1 MPRILSCIASLSLC
15 LVALIAL
22 LWVHSLAQENA
33 SERKDD
39 PAPFAAPDHQIDGV
53 DPALCDIAELA
64 RLGNDWRPKVAER
77 GVMVE
82 GERVLVQIDANLR
95 TNVYDCSVQLR
106 EPYRYSS
113 ETLDAMRAAF
123 PTLTYIDMG
132 VDTRFRAWV
141 APLDIPA
148 LQRFLIAAQPEN
160 VINAYYPNAICYG
173 SVNSEGPNAMG
184 VSSYPAPIPTGSGAK
199 VGIVDNGF
207 AGASTTAAAEVGA
220 FTSPQGAI
228 TSGTEVHGTACAEIV
243 RDAAPGCQMRLYALP
258 LGMTDVQAVQD
269 AITNGVQV
277 VSRSLGGH
285 GYPGEGDDCDA
296 ARLAKQN
303 GIIFCNSAG
312 NYGDRKYWERQNPAI
327 NGSLFAEASP
337 GVALN
342 QIVTGS
348 ATSIWISY
356 TNEQPT
362 GSYARFQAIIYEDA
376 GSGPVAVAQG
386 TAGSTL
392 QSVVYNSV
400 VSTRSYYVGIKRTQA
415 GTVGRMRYFL
425 YSSGTLTY
433 RSNVGSI
440 PNPAVLDT
448 EVITVGAVNYSSY
461 NASGSPTSYSSR
473 GGGIWNLPLDF
484 CAPTACSTVTY
495 GTSGFSGTSCS
506 CPNTAGLMALQLSHT
521 SFASD
526 PINTLTLVNLGV
538 AGWDVDSGWGIVRVP
553 TGTGGTGLTLVQNNP
568 LPVPGTPTNLTIT
581 PQTYFWNAVGISS
594 SASSNWN
601 LTMGTGSASGAA
613 GVCDFLVANG
623 NLGSVSNTGSA
634 TRASGS
640 AAGTVEHASLSSLQ
654 PGGSEVF
661 LFNGTHVLHLWE
673 IFIQTAGTYP
683 VTVSG
688 TANTDFKWY
697 LFSPGADSAWKG
709 AASASYGP
717 FTAGATA
724 QNLSFSSTGY
734 WALVVALN
742 NGQGPTDA
750 INVSVGN
757 PLQIPTITIS
767 TSTLN
772 LGTTSTGVAGATQT
786 YNVSG
791 TFLTNDIT
799 LNAPLTVE
807 LSTTGQ
813 AGTFTPQLVLQ
824 RSGTTVLTTTIYAR
838 IAASAAQGSISGVIA
853 HTSSGATARNISLSG
868 TVLPPAVPAINV
880 SPGMLDLGAT
890 TQGSAGAAF
899 GYTVSGTNLAA
910 DITIT
915 PPTGVEVSLSQS
927 SGYTTSLNVA
937 RSGTSVPNTTIYAR
951 ISAAAVTG
959 AISGNI
965 THASSGATTKNVA
978 VTGTV
983 VATGSGVIIVSVA
996 SLDLGTTSPNWSSGT
1011 PYDYMV
1017 EGSGLVADIL
1027 VTAPSGVVM
1036 STVADTQWTTTKTLA
1051 RTGSTVA
1058 PTRINIRIISVFGF
1072 VGVISGNVTHASAGA
1087 ATQNLAVNGESLAN
1101 SAPNIVFTPVGGR
1114 SPVALGTRQF
1124 GSANPANAFDCLS
1137 ANLTQDV
1144 LLVCPPGIEV
1154 SYSGYDWDFHTQFS
1168 ITRNQTV
1175 YVTIRIQRDAA
1186 VGPVNGLL
1194 TASSP
1199 GAPSAR
1205 LFIEGLVTAPTGPT
1219 LAVSQSSLQLGETDE
1234 GVASIARTYR
1244 IAGAG
1249 LTGDIAVTPPA
1260 DVELSKTGIFGSY
1273 SSSLTLTASGG
1284 QVPSLIVYARI
1295 KAGATTSGVARNITG
1310 NIVHASSGATS
1321 AIIPIAGTL
1330 RVNSMWALVLSN
1342 YSLVLGN
1349 SEVGQA
1355 GADSTYTVDKTAAT
1369 ASGQVSIVAPPELE
1383 VAIQFTGYPVGTY
1396 GPTAL
1401 NTPPFIVHVRARAS
1415 APEGQYAGSI
1425 RHALFGC
1432 NDAYVEVLGEIVQ
1445 ATAPTVFL
1453 EPPVLSHSLSTQQ
1466 GTASAPCTYAVRG
1479 YALTTDLV
1487 VAPPSGLEVS
1497 IDGSSYASSIALTPI
1512 AGLVPLTQVYCRIS
1526 SSMGVGNSSGSI
1538 THGSTGATTLV
1549 VSVQWRVYGV
1559 AAEAIFCTVSHI
1571 SLTTTQAGVPGTP
1584 ISFTVSAVNCATRLD
1599 LSSSSLAQV
1608 SLDGVNFSPSV
1619 MTPYSVGGVIPPT
1632 TVYMRFGP
1640 FTASTFGPQTPPN
1653 FQIVG
1658 NTAGLI
1664 IPVSGYITLIP
1675 TRRFEVTSPAG
1686 GESWQAGTTHAITWN
1701 YFGLQGYYVHVELSA
1716 DSGQTWSA
1724 EIVPYVPF
1732 SPGSY
1737 TWNIPSTMPSGGNYR
1752 IRIRAASSSQC
1763 GISAAD
1769 FTITAAAP
1777 PLVQSSL
1784 PSLNLGSTIQGT
1796 PGTPQT
1802 YVASGDN
1809 LGTIPITITPPSGVE
1824 IRNASASGTFSSNAI
1839 LLMPSNGSVPATNIE
1854 VRIAASA
1861 SIGQPFNDLVQT
1873 SGLGTVNITLS
1884 GTVNPP
1890 PPGISVFP
1898 GSLNLGTTTQ
1908 GIAGASQSWQVTG
1921 ANLTANIT
1929 VTPPAGVEIRNTA
1942 GGSFSA
1948 AALDF
1953 VPVSGSVS
1961 ATLEARIAASA
1972 TAAQSFGDITHVS
1985 ASANQNLTLSGTVL
1999 PPPSLNATPNSINLG
2014 TTTTGTAGTTLGA
2027 YTISGSNLA
2036 VAVTVTPPAGVE
2048 IRDASGGTFSASP
2061 LILNPSAGSVNVNI
2075 EARIAAGAVASQ
2087 SFGDI
2092 THVSGSTI
2100 QNVTVSGTVLPQPS
2114 LNVTPGSVDLGT
2126 TVEGTAGA
2134 SIDSYAIAGAN
2145 LQANVTVT
2153 PPAGAE
2159 IRDASGGTFAPTPLV
2174 FVPAAGSVNVTI
2186 EARIAATAAAGQWF
2200 GVISNSSGSVG
2211 SSVTITAT
2219 VTPMV
2224 PVLNVLPN
2232 ALNLGATPEGIAG
2245 AAFSY
2250 DVSGSNLTAPVTITP
2265 PAGVEIRELPAGV
2278 FGPTALIL
2286 TPTGGTLV
2294 TTTIEVR
2301 IAATA
2306 LAGQTFG
2313 SITNFSGT
2321 ASANVS
2327 LSGTVTS
2334 PGGGSGSG
2342 GGGGGDEGGGCTTR
2356 SESPCFLLFPTAAF
2370 LILLARLVMRPRVT
2384 SEIVD

>member
-1 MPRILSCIASLSLC
+1 MPRILSCIASLSIC

-22 LWVHSLAQENA
+22 LWVHSQAQESA

-39 PAPFAAPDHQIDGV
+39 PSPATAPDHHVDGV

-64 RLGNDWRPKVAER
+64 RLGNDWHAKAVER
-77 GVMVE
+77 GITTE
-82 GERVLVQIDANLR
+82 AERVLVQVDANLR

-106 EPYRYSS
+106 EPYRYSA
-113 ETLDAMRAAF
+113 EMLADMRAAF

-141 APLDIPA
+141 SPLDIPA
-148 LQRFLIAAQPEN
+148 LQLFLVAAQPEN
-160 VINAYYPNAICYG
+160 VINAYYPNALCYG
-173 SVNSEGPNAMG
+173 SINSEGPNAMG
-184 VSSYPAPIPTGSGAK
+184 VSAYPAPIPTGSGVK

-207 AGASTTAAAEVGA
+207 AGASTTAAAEVGS
-220 FTSPQGAI
+220 FTSPQGAV

-243 RDAAPGCQMRLYALP
+243 RDAAPNCQMRLYALP
-258 LGMTDVQAVQD
+258 LGLTDVQAVQD

-277 VSRSLGGH
+277 ISRSLGGH

-327 NGSLFAEASP
+327 DASLFAEASP

-342 QIVTGS
+342 KITTGS

-400 VSTRSYYVGIKRTQA
+400 ISTRSYYVGIKRTQA
-415 GTVGRMRYFL
+415 GTVGRMRCFL
-425 YSSGTLTY
+425 FAGGTLTY

-440 PNPAVLDT
+440 PNPAVLDS

-461 NASGSPTSYSSR
+461 TASGSPTSYSSR

-484 CAPTACSTVTY
+484 CAPTACSTISY

-506 CPNTAGLMALQLSHT
+506 CPNTAGLVALQLSHA

-538 AGWDVDSGWGIVRVP
+538 AGWDVDSGWGIVKAP
-553 TGTGGTGLTLVQNNP
+553 TGTGGTGLNLVQNNP
-568 LPVPGTPTNLTIT
+568 VAVPGTPTNLTIT

-594 SASSNWN
+594 ASSSNWN
-601 LTMGTGSASGAA
+601 LTMGTGSASGVA

-640 AAGTVEHASLSSLQ
+640 AAGTAEHAGLSSLQ

-661 LFNGTHVLHLWE
+661 LFNGTHIIHLWE
-673 IFIQTAGTYP
+673 VYIQTAGTYP

-688 TANTDFKWY
+688 TSNTDFKWY
-697 LFSPGADSAWKG
+697 LFPPGSDSAWKG

-717 FTAGATA
+717 YTASVTA

-767 TSTLN
+767 TSALN
-772 LGTTSTGVAGATQT
+772 LGTTSTGVAGATQAYT
-786 YNVSG
+786 VAG
-791 TFLTNDIT
+791 TFLSDDIT

-838 IAASAAQGSISGVIA
+838 IAASAAQGSISGAIA
-853 HTSSGATARNISLSG
+853 HTSTGTTTRNITLSG

-880 SPGMLDLGAT
+880 SPATLDLGAS

-899 GYTVSGTNLAA
+899 GYTLSGTNLTA
-910 DITIT
+910 DITVT

-937 RSGTSVPNTTIYAR
+937 RSGTSVPNTLIYAR
-951 ISAAAVTG
+951 ISAAATTG

-983 VATGSGVIIVSVA
+983 VAPGTGLIVLSTSV
-996 SLDLGTTSPNWSSGT
+996 LDLGTTSPNFFSGT
-1011 PYDYMV
+1011 PYHYWV
-1017 EGSGLVADIL
+1017 EGSGLVADISI
-1027 VTAPSGVVM
+1027 TAPSGVQL
-1036 STVADTQWTTTKTLA
+1036 STVADPQWTTTKTLA
-1051 RTGSTVA
+1051 RTGATVA
-1058 PTRINIRIISVFGF
+1058 PTRVNIRIVSLFSF
-1072 VGVISGNVTHASAGA
+1072 VGTISGNVAHASTGA
-1087 ATQNLAVNGESLAN
+1087 ATKNLAVNGESLSN
-1101 SAPNIVFTPVGGR
+1101 TSPNIVFTPVGGR
-1114 SPVALGTRQF
+1114 SPLALGTRQF

-1137 ANLTQDV
+1137 ANLSQDV
-1144 LLVCPPGIEV
+1144 VLVCPPGLEV
-1154 SYSGYDWDFHTQFS
+1154 SASGYDWDFHAQLS
-1168 ITRNQTV
+1168 ITRNQTI

-1186 VGPVNGLL
+1186 VGSVDGVL
-1194 TASSP
+1194 TAASP
-1199 GAPSAR
+1199 GAPTAR
-1205 LFIEGLVTAPTGPT
+1205 LFIEGLVTTPTGPT
-1219 LAVSQSSLQLGETDE
+1219 LALSQASLSLNDTDE
-1234 GVASIARTYR
+1234 GVAGIARTYR
-1244 IAGAG
+1244 VAGAA
-1249 LTGDIAVTPPA
+1249 LTGDITVTPPA
-1260 DVELSKTGIFGSY
+1260 DVELSRTGIFGSY
-1273 SSSLTLTASGG
+1273 SSILTLSASGG
-1284 QVPSLIVYARI
+1284 VVPSMIIYARI
-1295 KAGATTSGVARNITG
+1295 KASASTGGSGIRSITG
-1310 NIVHASSGATS
+1310 NIAHVASGAASLNVS
-1321 AIIPIAGTL
+1321 ANGTL
-1330 RVNSMWALVLSN
+1330 RNNSMWALVLSN
-1342 YSLVLGN
+1342 YSLALGN
-1349 SEVGQA
+1349 SPVGQV
-1355 GADSTYTVDKTAAT
+1355 GTDLTYTVDKTAAT

-1383 VAIQFTGYPVGTY
+1383 VAIQFTGFPVGTY
-1396 GPTAL
+1396 GSTAL
-1401 NTPPFIVHVRARAS
+1401 NTPPFTVHVRARAT
-1415 APEGQYAGSI
+1415 AREGQYAGSI

-1432 NDAYVEVLGEIVQ
+1432 NDAFVEVSGEIVP
-1445 ATAPTVFL
+1445 ATTPTVFL
-1453 EPPVLSHSLSTQQ
+1453 EPPILVHTLTSQQ
-1466 GTASAPCTYAVRG
+1466 GAPSAPCTFSVRG
-1479 YALTTDLV
+1479 YALSNDLIIT
-1487 VAPPSGLEVS
+1487 PPAGLELSTNATTYVS
-1497 IDGSSYASSIALTPI
+1497 PLALTPTTGAI
-1512 AGLVPLTQVYCRIS
+1512 ALTQVYCRVAATAATGTFSAQIAHAS
-1526 SSMGVGNSSGSI
+1526 V
-1538 THGSTGATTLV
+1538 GATTLTMT
-1549 VSVQWRVYGV
+1549 VQWRVFATESV
-1559 AAEAIFCTVSHI
+1559 FCSTSHVSLPTTVS
-1571 SLTTTQAGVPGTP
+1571 GVPSTAVT
-1584 ISFTVSAVNCATRLD
+1584 FTVSAVNCPTRLD
-1599 LSSSSLAQV
+1599 INGSAVAQV
-1608 SLDGVNFSPSV
+1608 SLDGVNFFNGVQSA
-1619 MTPYSVGGVIPPT
+1619 YSTGGVVPPT
-1632 TVYMRFGP
+1632 TVYMRFSQS
-1640 FTASTFGPQTPPN
+1640 TASLFGPQTP
-1653 FQIVG
+1653 
-1658 NTAGLI
+1658 ADLI
-1664 IPVSGYITLIP
+1664 IAGNAVSLSIRVSGYIVLAP
-1675 TRRFEVTSPAG
+1675 TRGFEVTSPAG
-1686 GESWQAGTTHAITWN
+1686 GESWQAGTSHAITWN
-1701 YFGLQGYYVHVELSA
+1701 HFGLQGYYVHVELSA
-1716 DSGQTWSA
+1716 DSGQTWSQ

-1737 TWNIPSTMPSGGNYR
+1737 TWNIPSTMPAGVSYR
-1752 IRIRAASSSQC
+1752 IRIRAAGSSQY
-1763 GISAAD
+1763 GASAAS

-1777 PLVQSSL
+1777 PLVQSSQ

-1796 PGTPQT
+1796 PGTPQN

-1824 IRNASASGTFSSNAI
+1824 IRNASAAGTFSSNAI

-1873 SGLGTVNITLS
+1873 SGVGTLNITLS

-1908 GIAGASQSWQVTG
+1908 GIAGAPQSWQVTG

-1942 GGSFSA
+1942 GGTFSA
-1948 AALDF
+1948 AALDL

-2027 YTISGSNLA
+2027 YSISGSNLA
-2036 VAVTVTPPAGVE
+2036 AAVTVTPPAGVE

-2075 EARIAAGAVASQ
+2075 EARIAATAVASQ

-2092 THVSGSTI
+2092 THVSSSAS
-2100 QNVTVSGTVLPQPS
+2100 QNVTVSGTVLAQPV
-2114 LNVTPGSVDLGT
+2114 LNTTPGSVDLGT
-2126 TVEGTAGA
+2126 TVEGTAGVT
-2134 SIDSYAIAGAN
+2134 IDSYAIAGSN
-2145 LQANVTVT
+2145 LQSNVTVT
-2153 PPAGAE
+2153 PPAGVE
-2159 IRDASGGTFAPTPLV
+2159 IRDAAGGSFAGTALV
-2174 FVPAAGSVNVTI
+2174 FVPSSGSVNVTI
-2186 EARIAATAAAGQWF
+2186 EVRIAATATAGQSF
-2200 GVISNSSGSVG
+2200 GVIANSAGSVG

-2219 VTPMV
+2219 VTPVV
-2224 PVLNVLPN
+2224 PVLNVVPN
-2232 ALNLGATPEGIAG
+2232 AINLGSTLAGTAG
-2245 AAFSY
+2245 AAFTY
-2250 DVSGSNLTAPVTITP
+2250 DVSGSNLTAPVTVTP
-2265 PAGVEIRELPAGV
+2265 PPGAEIRELPAGV
-2278 FGPTALIL
+2278 FSQTALTL
-2286 TPTGGTLV
+2286 TPVGGTLS

-2313 SITNFSGT
+2313 SITHVSGAT
-2321 ASANVS
+2321 IANVA

-2334 PGGGSGSG
+2334 PGGGG
-2342 GGGGGDEGGGCTTR
+2342 GGGGADESGGCTTR
-2356 SESPCFLLFPTAAF
+2356 AESPGFLLCLSATL
-2370 LILLARLVMRPRVT
+2370 LILLARLGTRSRET
-2384 SEIVD
+2384 S